1 MRDWTGKPAVRA
13 EQALQAQ
20 GLQVDAGD
28 GEFSDT
34 VPEGRIISQD
44 PAHGVLHRGDTVSL
58 TVSKGPELVE
68 VPGDLRAMGVEA
80 ARSLLEGLGFKVN
93 VVHSDLY
100 LGLGF
105 VASSDPSPGS
115 MAPQG
120 STITLR
126 IV

>member
-1 MRDWTGKPAVRA
+1 
-13 EQALQAQ
+13 
-20 GLQVDAGD
+20 
-28 GEFSDT
+28 
-34 VPEGRIISQD
+34 
-44 PAHGVLHRGDTVSL
+44 
-58 TVSKGPELVE
+58 
-68 VPGDLRAMGVEA
+68 MGVEA
-80 ARSLLEGLGFKVN
+80 ARSLLEGLGFKVE

-115 MAPQG
+115 TAPKG